1 MTMSPE
7 FSKLKEGEAFVR
19 SSVAL
24 RPRVALLLGSG
35 LGSLV
40 DRMEVAA
47 RVRSDEIPHFPRCTV
62 KEHAGEVAFG
72 RLEGIDCVAYR
83 GRFHLY
89 EGYSGAE
96 IVRPVRLAR
105 LLGAEI
111 LVVTNAAGGI
121 HPNLSPGDLMALTDH
136 LNLSGANA
144 CAGDNVAELGPRFHD
159 MSAAY
164 CPELRAMALAAAK
177 AENVPLAEGV
187 YAGLS
192 GPSFET
198 PAEIRMLQALGADA
212 VGMSTVN
219 EVIAARH
226 AGLRVLG
233 ISCITNKAAGLS
245 KDTLSHEEV
254 IETTN
259 RFNERNKKVISGF
272 LKRLAAGSAS

>member
-1 MTMSPE
+1 MMSAE
-7 FSKLKEGEAFVR
+7 YSRLKESEAFVR
-19 SSVAL
+19 ARAPL

-47 RVRSDEIPHFPRCTV
+47 KLRSDEIPHFPRCTV
-62 KEHAGEVAFG
+62 PEHAGEVAFG
-72 RLEGIDCVAYR
+72 RLEGVDCVAYR

-89 EGYSGAE
+89 EGYSAAE

-111 LVVTNAAGGI
+111 LVATNAAGGI
-121 HPNLSPGDLMALTDH
+121 RPDLQPGDLMALTDH

-144 CAGDNVAELGPRFHD
+144 CSGDNVEEMGPRFHD

-164 CPELRAMALAAAK
+164 DPDLRRRALAAAK
-177 AENVPLAEGV
+177 AEGVPLAEGV
-187 YAGLS
+187 YAGLC

-198 PAEIRMLQALGADA
+198 PAEIRMLRTLGADA

-245 KDTLSHEEV
+245 HGTLSHDEV

-272 LKRLAAGSAS
+272 LRRLGNGSAS